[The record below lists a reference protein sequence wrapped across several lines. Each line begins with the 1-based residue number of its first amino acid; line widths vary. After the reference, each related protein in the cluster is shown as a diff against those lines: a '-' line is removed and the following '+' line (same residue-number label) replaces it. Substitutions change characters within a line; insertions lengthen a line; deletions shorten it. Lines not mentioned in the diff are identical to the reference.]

1 MAASPVDFGF
11 EDESDSDAEYED
23 EIPIPLRS
31 KRTGDRCGYR
41 GHIYTSPSR
50 LVDGT
55 TYSWRCL
62 YKISN
67 CNGRLHT
74 TGRDGAVIRTVGE
87 HNHLGDPVRVESER
101 LKDVIKERADQSAE
115 NPAQILVHALQGVS
129 HVVQAQAPSKEAI
142 RQLVNRKRKST
153 LDAPLNPTDRASIVI
168 PEKYAY
174 YTSGDIREKFLL
186 IDSGVNDE
194 NRILI
199 FRRES
204 ISNDL
209 PTETKLYVG
218 GTFSVC
224 PPLFAQV
231 FVIVG
236 RRGNLLQPIFHVLLP
251 DRRSVTYVRALSM
264 IKEKYPELNPE
275 AVSLDSE
282 LALISAVLQVYP
294 DARINGCIFHLFQ
307 AIMRHLTN
315 GLKQLYE
322 SDPEINLQVRSICAC
337 AYVPQDKLVQYAKE
351 LRSSLHARLRPL
363 MDYFQATY
371 IGTLEKVRK
380 RGGGFTDRF
389 KHPRFKPALWNMHRR
404 LENGDDSTN
413 NYVERAHCRA
423 KALINAHHPTIWKFL
438 FALHGLQ
445 QTIDFDHN
453 QHLAGVNARKKP
465 DKYAQ
470 RDARI
475 RNIMEELD
483 TRIPLEYLRGIA
495 ANLSLE

>member
-1 MAASPVDFGF
+1 
-11 EDESDSDAEYED
+11 
-23 EIPIPLRS
+23 
-31 KRTGDRCGYR
+31 
-41 GHIYTSPSR
+41 
-50 LVDGT
+50 
-55 TYSWRCL
+55 
-62 YKISN
+62 
-67 CNGRLHT
+67 
-74 TGRDGAVIRTVGE
+74 
-87 HNHLGDPVRVESER
+87 
-101 LKDVIKERADQSAE
+101 
-115 NPAQILVHALQGVS
+115 
-129 HVVQAQAPSKEAI
+129 
-142 RQLVNRKRKST
+142 
-153 LDAPLNPTDRASIVI
+153 
-168 PEKYAY
+168 
-174 YTSGDIREKFLL
+174 
-186 IDSGVNDE
+186 
-194 NRILI
+194 
-199 FRRES
+199 
-204 ISNDL
+204 
-209 PTETKLYVG
+209 
-218 GTFSVC
+218 
-224 PPLFAQV
+224 
-231 FVIVG
+231 
-236 RRGNLLQPIFHVLLP
+236 
-251 DRRSVTYVRALSM
+251 M